1 MKTRMKLHCC
11 HHPTGLDV
19 ILIGLR
25 LLFSHSIVQCIHQT
39 LKEEQELNECKSVEI
54 NFSIIKIID
63 SKKKKTIRVLE
74 MFNLR
79 KERRNKR

>member
-63 SKKKKTIRVLE
+63 SKKKTIRVLE